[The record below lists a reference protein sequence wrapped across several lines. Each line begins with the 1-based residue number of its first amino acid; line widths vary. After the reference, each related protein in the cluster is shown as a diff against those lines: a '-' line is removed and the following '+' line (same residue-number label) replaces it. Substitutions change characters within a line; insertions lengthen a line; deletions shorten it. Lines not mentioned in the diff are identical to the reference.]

1 MWASSAFALFRSI
14 QWGHRKITDQK
25 YWNPAWQQI
34 QQPAPTL
41 RGSCGSKTQ
50 WNPEGDTVAYVD
62 PGIPARIS
70 ISLAWLRFVDVKIW
84 SEIPE
89 SMLVANPRGFILSN
103 LVFAWNKRRRE
114 KEETLSFPTV
124 PVPASNS
131 FRQPRTRVLKIAVFF
146 QNVFFPKNWSEIWS
160 EACTDVSWIF
170 SPLNLVLV
178 ESNEKTR
185 KRRLTAFQRYQSQ
198 LLTPSDN
205 GERWFWKSTLLLDFN
220 IFPTN
225 AQHCAFWVVWDS
237 KLANVAH
244 HKYLSPKHSRM
255 NSCWA
260 FVGKILKIPQ
270 NSRFFKT
277 TVLRWGN

>member
-170 SPLNLVLV
+170 SPLISVTRLGKNLKGTYKNL
-178 ESNEKTR
+178 
-185 KRRLTAFQRYQSQ
+185 RRLGSHTSF
-198 LLTPSDN
+198 
-205 GERWFWKSTLLLDFN
+205 
-220 IFPTN
+220 
-225 AQHCAFWVVWDS
+225 H
-237 KLANVAH
+237 
-244 HKYLSPKHSRM
+244 
-255 NSCWA
+255 
-260 FVGKILKIPQ
+260 LKIGEQPQ
-270 NSRFFKT
+270 LECTFEKQPSLQCKCHKFPQFHGFRAQNLEILQIVDPGSTIWAISWFCRDTFLKFASTKMALT
-277 TVLRWGN
+277 NKLYAERERGET